1 VRSLSIH
8 QVCQGTRQRESE
20 QDHCQK
26 RTSLSYV
33 TGHWYII
40 LTFSTESTYELLD
53 PQGAILKP
61 LTP

>member
-1 VRSLSIH
+1 MAQTSENAVA
-8 QVCQGTRQRESE
+8 VNCQGTHQRESE

-40 LTFSTESTYELLD
+40 LTFSTERNFW
-53 PQGAILKP
+53 ILKE
-61 LTP
+61 LFS